1 MGTLSDGLKYCAGIA
16 GEKCINLEEL
26 LKKKIKDYSDLT
38 RLTDATCDAL
48 TWYYYCYSIGGDVLA
63 CLDEEFSVPVKA
75 IITEN
80 FGSLSNYA
88 DFLKETLNL

>member
-26 LKKKIKDYSDLT
+26 LKKKIKDYSDIT

-48 TWYYYCYSIGGDVLA
+48 VWYYYCYSVDELLS
-63 CLDEEFSVPVKA
+63 CLDEEFSAPVKA
-75 IITEN
+75 IVTEH
-80 FGSLSNYA
+80 FGSLSNYV
-88 DFLKETLNL
+88 DFLKDNLNL

>member
-1 MGTLSDGLKYCAGIA
+1 MSELIDDLKYCAGIA
-16 GEKCINLEEL
+16 GEKCIHLEEL

-48 TWYYYCYSIGGDVLA
+48 TWYYYCYSVDEILS
-63 CLDEEFSVPVKA
+63 CLDEEFSESVKA
-75 IITEN
+75 IVTEH

-88 DFLKETLNL
+88 DFLKDNLNL